1 MRIDPIS
8 NTHGHGKLGNFDR
21 RCWCLAPHNQRTR
34 TSYLLITMTDLLLLQ
49 SFLETADA
57 GAITPAARHL
67 FVTQPA
73 LSRRLRQLE
82 DELGVTLFERSAR
95 GVTLTEEGRYARR
108 AARDLV
114 ERYEHMRAG
123 VTAISNLEAG
133 RIRVGGGA
141 TAVSFLLPGA
151 IAAYQRKRPGV
162 VFQVK
167 EAGSRE
173 VERDVADER
182 LELGI
187 VTLPIDPTLVGE
199 FEVTPLV
206 TDRIVLVAAKSHPF
220 AKHKRIGVARL
231 DGEDLVGF
239 ESPSAIRSLIDG
251 ALRSAGVKMN
261 VVMELRSIPAI
272 LRMVATTGRLAFV
285 SRLGIGQEADPAQDI
300 HPLSVTGLSISRGLA
315 IIQKRERPLS
325 PAAKEFAATLSKK

>member
-1 MRIDPIS
+1 
-8 NTHGHGKLGNFDR
+8 
-21 RCWCLAPHNQRTR
+21 
-34 TSYLLITMTDLLLLQ
+34 MTDLLLLR
-49 SFLETADA
+49 SFLETAAA

-73 LSRRLRQLE
+73 LSRRLQQLE
-82 DELGVTLFERSAR
+82 AELGVTLFERSAR
-95 GVTLTEEGRYARR
+95 GVALTEEGRLVQRE
-108 AARDLV
+108 ARDLI
-114 ERYEHMRAG
+114 ERYEHMRVG
-123 VTAISNLEAG
+123 VAAISNLEAG
-133 RIRVGGGA
+133 KISIGGGA
-141 TAVSFLLPGA
+141 TAVSFLLPDA
-151 IAAYQRKRPGV
+151 IAAFQRKRPGV
-162 VFQVK
+162 LFQVK

-182 LELGI
+182 IELGV
-187 VTLPIDPTLVGE
+187 VTLPIDPTLIGE

-220 AKHKRIGVARL
+220 ARRKRIAVAHL

-239 ESPSAIRSLIDG
+239 ESHSAIRSLIDG

-285 SRLGIGQEADPAQDI
+285 SRLGIGQDGDPSQDI
-300 HPLSVTGLSISRGLA
+300 RPLSVTGLKITRDLV
-315 IIQKRERPLS
+315 IIRKRDRPLS
-325 PAAKEFAATLSKK
+325 PAAAEFARTLLR

>member
-1 MRIDPIS
+1 
-8 NTHGHGKLGNFDR
+8 
-21 RCWCLAPHNQRTR
+21 
-34 TSYLLITMTDLLLLQ
+34 MTDLLLLR

-73 LSRRLRQLE
+73 LSRRLQQLE
-82 DELGVTLFERSAR
+82 AELGVTLFERSAR
-95 GVTLTEEGRYARR
+95 GVALTEEGRFVARE
-108 AARDLV
+108 ARDLI
-114 ERYEHMRAG
+114 ERYEHLRAG
-123 VTAISNLEAG
+123 VAAISNLEVG
-133 RIRVGGGA
+133 KVRIGGGA
-141 TAVSFLLPGA
+141 TAVSFVLPDA
-151 IAAYQRKRPGV
+151 IAAFQRQRPGV
-162 VFQVK
+162 LFQVK

-182 LELGI
+182 LELGV
-187 VTLPIDPTLVGE
+187 VTLPIDPSLVGD

-206 TDRIVLVAAKSHPF
+206 TDRMVLVAAKGHPF
-220 AKHKRIGVARL
+220 AKKKRISAKRL

-251 ALRSAGVKMN
+251 ALRDAGVRMN

-285 SRLGIGQEADPAQDI
+285 SKLGIGHETDTANDVHA
-300 HPLSVTGLSISRGLA
+300 LSVTGLSINRDLA
-315 IIQKRERPLS
+315 IIRKANRPLS
-325 PAAKEFAATLSKK
+325 PVAAEFAGTLATTKP

>member
-1 MRIDPIS
+1 MCIIPIR
-8 NTHGHGKLGNFDR
+8 NTYGFYMELWGGDTVPEIHHDNM
-21 RCWCLAPHNQRTR
+21 
-34 TSYLLITMTDLLLLQ
+34 SDLLLLQ

-67 FVTQPA
+67 LVTQPA

-82 DELGVTLFERSAR
+82 KELGVTLFERSVR
-95 GVTLTEEGRYARR
+95 GVALTEEGRYVQREAR
-108 AARDLV
+108 ALV

-123 VTAISNLEAG
+123 VTAISNLETG
-133 RIRVGGGA
+133 KIRIGGGA
-141 TAVSFLLPGA
+141 TAVSALLPGA
-151 IAAYQRKRPGV
+151 IAAFQRKRPGV
-162 VFQVK
+162 LFQVK

-173 VERDVADER
+173 VERDVANER
-182 LELGI
+182 LELGV
-187 VTLPIDPTLVGE
+187 VTLPIDPTLIGE

-206 TDRIVLVAAKSHPF
+206 TDRIVLVAAKTHPL
-220 AKHKRIGVARL
+220 ASHKRIGVARL

-285 SRLGIGQEADPAQDI
+285 SRLGIGQEADTENDI
-300 HPLSVTGLSISRGLA
+300 HPLSVTGLNITRDLA
-315 IIQKRERPLS
+315 IIRKRNLPLS
-325 PAAKEFAATLSKK
+325 PAAAEFAATLSAT

>member
-1 MRIDPIS
+1 
-8 NTHGHGKLGNFDR
+8 
-21 RCWCLAPHNQRTR
+21 
-34 TSYLLITMTDLLLLQ
+34 MTDLLLLR

-73 LSRRLRQLE
+73 LSRRLQQLE
-82 DELGVTLFERSAR
+82 AELGVTLFERSAR
-95 GVTLTEEGRYARR
+95 GVALTEEGRFVARE
-108 AARDLV
+108 ARGLI
-114 ERYEHMRAG
+114 ERYDRMRTG
-123 VTAISNLEAG
+123 VVAISNLEVG
-133 RIRVGGGA
+133 KIRIGGGA
-141 TAVSFLLPGA
+141 TAVSFLLPDA
-151 IAAYQRKRPGV
+151 IAAFQRQRPGV
-162 VFQVK
+162 LFQVK

-187 VTLPIDPTLVGE
+187 VTLPIDPSLIGA

-220 AKHKRIGVARL
+220 AKKKRIAAARL

-251 ALRSAGVKMN
+251 ALRDAAVRMN

-285 SRLGIGQEADPAQDI
+285 SKLGIGQETDTAKDVHA
-300 HPLSVTGLSISRGLA
+300 LSVTGLRITRDLA
-315 IIQKRERPLS
+315 IIRKRDRPLS
-325 PAAKEFAATLSKK
+325 PVAAEFAATLSSASHRTAKTQSQD